1 VKDPSVTV
9 APLLAL
15 ESPWSR
21 TFDSPALEWRRLF
34 SEFLGTFL
42 LVLVGAGGAVV
53 DAVSGG
59 EIGRAA
65 GVAAPG
71 LLVLAVILF
80 MGVPRHAS
88 APSPSD
94 RAAGSAQPTE

>member
-1 VKDPSVTV
+1 MTV

-34 SEFLGTFL
+34 SEFFGTFL

-59 EIGRAA
+59 QIGRAA
-65 GVAAPG
+65 GA
-71 LLVLAVILF
+71 LL
-80 MGVPRHAS
+80 RT
-88 APSPSD
+88 
-94 RAAGSAQPTE
+94 RADHR